1 MNWKQPSCCGRKA
14 LDIHPKQEQTPG
26 PNANIPRRGNNQSC
40 PTGGERE
47 TGIMARKKPRI
58 DDSVILFDVIYE
70 DGTRSSRRKV
80 AAADLAD
87 FDGDDHAKTLIMTQ
101 DREIAKMSG
110 NPRGTIKTITRSP
123 T

>member
-1 MNWKQPSCCGRKA
+1 
-14 LDIHPKQEQTPG
+14 
-26 PNANIPRRGNNQSC
+26 
-40 PTGGERE
+40 
-47 TGIMARKKPRI
+47 MAKKKPRI

-87 FDGDDHAKTLIMTQ
+87 SDDDHAKTLIMAQ

-110 NPRGTIKTITRSP
+110 NQRGTVKTITRSP

>member
-1 MNWKQPSCCGRKA
+1 
-14 LDIHPKQEQTPG
+14 
-26 PNANIPRRGNNQSC
+26 
-40 PTGGERE
+40 
-47 TGIMARKKPRI
+47 MAKKKPRI

-87 FDGDDHAKTLIMTQ
+87 FKDDDHAKALIMAQ

-110 NPRGTIKTITRSP
+110 NQRGTVKTITRSSI
-123 T
+123 

>member
-1 MNWKQPSCCGRKA
+1 
-14 LDIHPKQEQTPG
+14 
-26 PNANIPRRGNNQSC
+26 
-40 PTGGERE
+40 
-47 TGIMARKKPRI
+47 MARKKPRT
-58 DDSVILFDVIYE
+58 DDSVIFFDVIYE

-87 FDGDDHAKTLIMTQ
+87 FGGDEHAGALIMAQ

-110 NPRGTIKTITRSP
+110 NQRGTVKTIMRSP